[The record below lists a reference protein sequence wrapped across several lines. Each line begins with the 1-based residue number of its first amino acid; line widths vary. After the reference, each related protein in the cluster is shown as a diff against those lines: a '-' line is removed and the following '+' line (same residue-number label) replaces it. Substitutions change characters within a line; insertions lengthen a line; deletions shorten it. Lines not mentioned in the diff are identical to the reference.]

1 MKTIRLSEQ
10 QGLSLIELLLAI
22 SVMAILAAGGVQG
35 WQSYRQ
41 RAALEQASAE
51 LLAFMSRLQQAA
63 HWRNE
68 TFLLRIGKDRDRD
81 CLIASRRSEE
91 ANCFSTSGLI
101 YRLPMENMQL
111 ELQQSE
117 LGLGFYGLR
126 NTAGAGHIV
135 VQGKAGRVRV
145 VLSSTGRLRRCAEG
159 DDNLVGLPRC

>member
-1 MKTIRLSEQ
+1 MKTIRLNEQ
-10 QGLSLIELLLAI
+10 HGLSLIELLLAMT
-22 SVMAILAAGGVQG
+22 VMAIIATGGVQG

-68 TFLLRIGKDRDRD
+68 TFLLRTDKERDRD

-91 ANCFSTSGLI
+91 ASCFSTSGLV
-101 YRLPMENMQL
+101 YRLPMEGMRL

-135 VQGKAGRVRV
+135 VQGKAGRVRI
-145 VLSSTGRLRRCAEG
+145 VLSATGRLRRCVEG
-159 DDNLVGLPRC
+159 DDGLAGIPRC

>member
-1 MKTIRLSEQ
+1 MKTRQ
-10 QGLSLIELLLAI
+10 HTDQCGLSLIELLLAI
-22 SVMAILAAGGVQG
+22 SVMAILATGSVQG

-68 TFLLRIGKDRDRD
+68 TLLLRIGKERDRD
-81 CLIASRRSEE
+81 CLIASRPQG
-91 ANCFSTSGLI
+91 AADCFSARGPI
-101 YRLPMENMQL
+101 YRLPMEGMRL

-117 LGLGFYGLR
+117 LGLGFYGVR

-135 VQGKAGRVRV
+135 VQGKAGRVRI
-145 VLSSTGRLRRCAEG
+145 VLSATGRLRRCAEG
-159 DDNLVGLPRC
+159 DNGLSGLPRC